1 MSVFHLRIVTADG
14 EFFNGEAQRV
24 LVRTIDGDVSILA
37 NHIPYLTAL
46 GMGECRVTGADGET
60 RRAACIGGML
70 SVRDNQVNLAATTFE
85 WAEDIDV
92 DRAERARQRAA
103 AAAARRCPRSGIGAG
118 KTQTCADTD
127 QCRKIIAGKNRLIP
141 FLVRNQPVFCAG
153 IGNT

>member
-24 LVRTIDGDVSILA
+24 LVRTIDGDVS
-37 NHIPYLTAL
+37 IPYLTAL

-85 WAEDIDV
+85 WAEDIDI
-92 DRAERARQRAA
+92 DRAERARQRAEQLLQQRA
-103 AAAARRCPRSGIGAG
+103 DARDQELAQARLKRALTRISVG
-118 KTQTCADTD
+118 K
-127 QCRKIIAGKNRLIP
+127 
-141 FLVRNQPVFCAG
+141 
-153 IGNT
+153 